1 MKFLF
6 SYLKQRKSAIIIF
19 VLFSGVFL
27 CSFLLYHIPTGAVV
41 YPAVLCGFFGSVLIF
56 LDYRKIKNKHKLLS
70 ELCRYTEDITDNFPA
85 AVTIDDADYQKI
97 IRLLDEEEKQ
107 RNTEMHIRFSDMV
120 DYYTLWAHQI
130 KTPIAAMKLNL
141 QNDDSELA
149 GIISEDLFRI
159 EQYVEMVLVF
169 LRLDSDYTDYVIKEY
184 SLDAIVKSAV
194 KKFASQFIRRK
205 ITLVYEPLEAN
216 ILTDEKWLS
225 FVIEQVLSNALKY
238 TKSGE
243 ISITL
248 ESPETL
254 CIKDTGIGI
263 APEDLPRIFEKGFT
277 GYNGREDKKA
287 SGIGLYLCQRICRNL
302 GHTISAYS
310 ALGAGTEIR
319 IGLNR
324 ESIEIE

>member
-6 SYLKQRKSAIIIF
+6 SYLKQRKNSIIVF
-19 VLFSGVFL
+19 ALFSGVFL
-27 CSFLLYHIPTGAVV
+27 FSFLLYHIPTGAVV
-41 YPAVLCGFFGSVLIF
+41 YPAVLCAFFGAVLIF

-70 ELCRYTEDITDNFPA
+70 ELCRYTEDITEHFPA

-97 IRLLDEEEKQ
+97 IRLLDDEEKQ

-184 SLDAIVKSAV
+184 PLDAIVKSAV
-194 KKFASQFIRRK
+194 KKLASQFIRRK
-205 ITLVYEPLEAN
+205 ITLVYEPLEAK

-248 ESPETL
+248 ETPETL

-302 GHTISAYS
+302 GYTISAYS
-310 ALGAGTEIR
+310 SLGEGTEIR
-319 IGLNR
+319 IDLSR